1 MKAVSIFFTH
11 FDSQISAAYI
21 RKRFNFESGLD
32 SVKYGICD
40 SKIFRKIVEI
50 FSKN

>member
-21 RKRFNFESGLD
+21 RKRYNFESGLY
-32 SVKYGICD
+32 SVKYGNRYD
-40 SKIFRKIVEI
+40 EMPFEKDA
-50 FSKN
+50 

>member
-21 RKRFNFESGLD
+21 RKRFIFESGLY
-32 SVKYGICD
+32 SVKYGILYTV
-40 SKIFRKIVEI
+40 ITLMT
-50 FSKN
+50 